1 MVRVM
6 KAQRTALNYVNN
18 SIDFIV
24 NDIKNVYAT
33 ENVKHDDVGVPLT
46 VISKNLVT

>member
-33 ENVKHDDVGVPLT
+33 ENVKQDDVPLT
-46 VISKNLVT
+46 VISSDLIQA